1 MGITQQNIDLIAKI
15 IKNDRKYPNNE
26 DLYED
31 FLNEACQR
39 SAAIFDAVD
48 NAATLEAYLKKVVT
62 SSIIAV
68 LKDSGRLRRTKTGY
82 MSTTEAPLE
91 PAVLEAVT
99 VAPVTENIDYSSYK
113 VSYGSVEIPKTPE
126 ENAIQREILDFVADT
141 VSRIDHDEPEKSYMR
156 LFVYRYDRG
165 MTQAQIA
172 NDFGISQSEVCKRL
186 YELIDKVKKI
196 LDEQ

>member
-1 MGITQQNIDLIAKI
+1 MEITQQNIDLIAKI
-15 IKNDRKYPNNE
+15 IKNDRKYSGND

-39 SAAIFDAVD
+39 SAAIFEAVD
-48 NAATLEAYLKKVVT
+48 NEATLEAYLKKVVT

-91 PAVLEAVT
+91 PSVLESVT
-99 VAPVTENIDYSSYK
+99 VAPVVNDIDYATYK

-126 ENAIQREILDFVADT
+126 ENAIQREILDFVAET
-141 VSRIDHDEPEKSYMR
+141 VSRIDHDEPAKRFMR
-156 LFVYRYDRG
+156 LFIYRYDRG

-172 NDFGISQSEVCKRL
+172 HDFGISQSEVCKRL
-186 YELIDKVKKI
+186 YELIDKVKKV